1 MSFKVSS
8 NAVEVVADIRTTAK
22 QLKFALMHTINKVAY
37 KARDDVKDE
46 MKAVFDR
53 PTNWVLNSI
62 QVKPANG
69 SNDGAIVKAKDDWGG
84 ENILMPQV
92 DGGNRRNKGFE
103 KALRSAGLMAAD
115 QFVVP
120 AAGAKLDNYGNMSK
134 GQVVQVMSQ
143 LQLQRGG
150 GYESRAS
157 NSAASKRSR
166 RKQGVTYFAIVKQRG
181 KLKPGIYLRRDFA
194 KGSAVKP
201 VYMFVRRPSYKQRLR
216 FHEVLEQSVQK
227 NFKETYIKM
236 INQYVNK

>member
-1 MSFKVSS
+1 MTFKVSS
-8 NAVEVVADIRTTAK
+8 NAIDVVRGIHNTVK
-22 QLKFALMHTINKVAY
+22 QLQFALMHTINTVAY
-37 KARDDVKDE
+37 KGRDDVKDE
-46 MKAVFDR
+46 MRVVFDR

-62 QVKPANG
+62 QVKPA
-69 SNDGAIVKAKDDWGG
+69 SIAKLEATVKAKDDWGG

-103 KALRSAGLMAAD
+103 KALRSAGLMASD

-166 RKQGVTYFAIVKQRG
+166 RRQGVAYFAITKQRG

-201 VYMFVRRPSYKQRLR
+201 VYMFVRRPSYKKRLR
-216 FHEVLEQSVQK
+216 FNEVLEQSVEK
-227 NFKETYIKM
+227 NFKATYDKM
-236 INQYVNK
+236 VKQYVNT